1 MEFLKCPNCNSE
13 LSSRFEYY
21 NTLKVAILKH
31 LYKTVDIKKIKYDSQ
46 IQDVLNNA
54 FSVLHLEPKAQCCRL
69 HLGSAKI
76 FNLDELDI

>member
-1 MEFLKCPNCNSE
+1 MEFLKCPNCNRE
-13 LSSRFEYY
+13 LSGHFEYY
-21 NTLKVAILKH
+21 NVLKVNILKN

-46 IQDVLNNA
+46 IQDVLNDAYN
-54 FSVLHLEPKAQCCRL
+54 VLHFDVKSQCCRL

>member
-13 LSSRFEYY
+13 LSNHFEYY
-21 NTLKVAILKH
+21 SMLKNIIITS
-31 LYKTVDIKKIKYDSQ
+31 LYKTVDSKKIKYDSQ

-54 FSVLHLEPKAQCCRL
+54 FNVVQLEPTAQCCRL